1 MARKTIVALYD
12 RRSEAEAMRRQLL
25 DAGFDDLTID
35 VVFDGG
41 FGGANGGHGGLWSLL
56 TGWGVPGE
64 EAHGYAEA
72 VRLGGALLVVSL
84 TRRDAVE
91 RALAILEPATLEPD
105 AARAGNLRPAAAA
118 MRGANTAPATAPPPA
133 AVAPRRGET
142 IRAGAY
148 PAAELAP
155 GSPGERRIQP

>member
-12 RRSEAEAMRRQLL
+12 RRSEAEAMRRHLL

-64 EAHGYAEA
+64 EAHDYAEA

-91 RALAILEPATLEPD
+91 RALAILEPD
-105 AARAGNLRPAAAA
+105 AARTGNLRPAAAA
-118 MRGANTAPATAPPPA
+118 MRGANTAPATAPPSA
-133 AVAPRRGET
+133 AVAPNRGET
-142 IRAGAY
+142 VRSGVY
-148 PAAELAP
+148 LAADLEPDA
-155 GSPGERRIQP
+155 PGERRIQP